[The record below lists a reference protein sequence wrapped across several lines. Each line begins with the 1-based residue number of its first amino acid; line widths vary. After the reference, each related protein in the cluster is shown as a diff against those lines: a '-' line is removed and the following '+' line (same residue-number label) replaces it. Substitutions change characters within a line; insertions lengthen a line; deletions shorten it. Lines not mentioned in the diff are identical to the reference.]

1 MIESVFWYSTVRA
14 FELVSAGNED
24 KTPKGKSVTKEF
36 WNSEISLGRKY
47 GIWTSTSGRKGKGVC
62 LRAID
67 T

>member
-36 WNSEISLGRKY
+36 WNSEISVVNTVYGRAPVE
-47 GIWTSTSGRKGKGVC
+47 GRARGYVYV
-62 LRAID
+62 L
-67 T
+67 